1 MNRIPEFVDSFIPKN
16 LPQKRKQM
24 LKDELEDHIYEKAS
38 FYEEIGYTK
47 EQGIE
52 KAIEEF
58 GKGEDMRKHIFNEFE
73 ELYAERSIL
82 GIIAFFVIMLMN
94 CLCWPLDTWVTSAD
108 FNRDPDVLGTAISFL
123 MIFVMLSMIVFARIK
138 KYRKM
143 LFAIGV
149 ANIIIAVCILVSFY
163 PQMASFAIGYNFI
176 YLVDNFTPFLL
187 GNLIANAMEGIFAM
201 AVWYGFLLIPA
212 LYSIIASVLLKKGK
226 LKAVKNPVKTSA
238 VFCAVYLLVS
248 VVSCILLPTGLKYD
262 DNYPVWF
269 SPYTLCISEIPDE
282 IFSKIYIGMS
292 EDEANA
298 VLCSYGY
305 QRIEDYRESLDRVTK
320 KQFDANLDEL
330 DFIDGYTIWFLP
342 DVYIPGEGF
351 VGVKAENGIVT
362 GVGIGN
368 LNNMMYDREDYFSFG
383 YSESELNCD
392 MNELSGWFGAMQKG
406 DDEGDIIA
414 NIPGD
419 GQIYSKRNYVENSQ
433 NVSYYRIY
441 FYGVTDPDKKQYYER
456 NSSRFVEL
464 TFLDGKLSKGTLYK
478 KNRIK
483 EGSDYTYTVLTEY
496 VQ

>member
-24 LKDELEDHIYEKAS
+24 LKDELEDHIYEKVS

-58 GKGEDMRKHIFNEFE
+58 GKDDDMRKHIFNEFE
-73 ELYAERSIL
+73 ELYAERSIF

-94 CLCWPLDTWVTSAD
+94 YLCFPLDTWVYSAD

-123 MIFVMLSMIVFARIK
+123 MIFVVLSMIVFARIK

-149 ANIIIAVCILVSFY
+149 ANIIIAVCPLVCFY
-163 PQMASFAIGYNFI
+163 TQMASYTIGYNFI

-187 GNLIANAMEGIFAM
+187 GNLIANAMSGLVAIFFQF
-201 AVWYGFLLIPA
+201 GLLLIPA

-226 LKAVKNPVKTSA
+226 QKTVKNPVKTSA
-238 VFCAVYLLVS
+238 VFCAVYLFVT
-248 VVSCILLPTGLKYD
+248 VVSCILQPTGLEYD
-262 DNYPVWF
+262 DDYPVWF

-282 IFSKIYIGMS
+282 IFSKIHIGMS
-292 EDEANA
+292 EDDANA

-351 VGVKAENGIVT
+351 VGIRCENGIVT
-362 GVGIGN
+362 GAGIGN
-368 LNNMMYDREDYFSFG
+368 LNKDMYDADDYNSFG
-383 YSESELNCD
+383 YSMSKDWDDDIE
-392 MNELSGWFGAMQKG
+392 AMTGQFRALQKG
-406 DDEGDIIA
+406 DEEAEVIDIFTEL
-414 NIPGD
+414 NGL
-419 GQIYSKRNYVENSQ
+419 IYARRLYIENSET
-433 NVSYYRIY
+433 VSYYRIY
-441 FYGVTDPDKKQYYER
+441 FYGVVDPEAKTHHESCDPRYI
-456 NSSRFVEL
+456 EL
-464 TFLDGKLSKGTLYK
+464 TFRGGQ
-478 KNRIK
+478 
-483 EGSDYTYTVLTEY
+483 LTAGNLFAENYVNNKSVVSVEY
-496 VQ
+496 VK

>member
-24 LKDELEDHIYEKAS
+24 LKDELEDHIYEKVS

-47 EQGIE
+47 EQCIE

-73 ELYAERSIL
+73 ELYAERSIF

-94 CLCWPLDTWVTSAD
+94 YLCWPLDTWVTSAD
-108 FNRDPDVLGTAISFL
+108 FNRDPDVLGAAISFL

-149 ANIIIAVCILVSFY
+149 ANIILAVCILVSFY
-163 PQMASFAIGYNFI
+163 PQMASFTIGYNLI

-187 GNLIANAMEGIFAM
+187 GNLIANAMAGIFAM
-201 AVWYGFLLIPA
+201 FFWDGFLLIPA
-212 LYSIIASVLLKKGK
+212 LYSIITSLLLRKGK
-226 LKAVKNPVKTSA
+226 LKTVKNPVKTSA

-248 VVSCILLPTGLKYD
+248 VVSCIILPAGLEYN

-269 SPYTLCISEIPDE
+269 SPYTLYISEMPEE

-305 QRIEDYRESLDRVTK
+305 QNLEDYRESLDRVTK
-320 KQFDANLDEL
+320 KQFDANVKEF
-330 DFIDGYTIWFLP
+330 DFLDGYTIWFLP

-351 VGVKAENGIVT
+351 VGIKCENGIVT
-362 GVGIGN
+362 GAGIGN
-368 LNNMMYDREDYFSFG
+368 LNKDMFDADDYNSFG
-383 YSESELNCD
+383 YSMSKDWDDDIE
-392 MNELSGWFGAMQKG
+392 AMIGQFRALQKG
-406 DDEGDIIA
+406 DEEAEVIDIFTEL
-414 NIPGD
+414 NGL
-419 GQIYSKRNYVENSQ
+419 IYARRLYIENGET
-433 NVSYYRIY
+433 VSYYRIY
-441 FYGVTDPDKKQYYER
+441 FYGVVDPEAKTHHESCDPRYI
-456 NSSRFVEL
+456 EL
-464 TFLDGKLSKGTLYK
+464 TFRNGQLTAGNLFAENYVNK
-478 KNRIK
+478 K
-483 EGSDYTYTVLTEY
+483 SVVSVEY
-496 VQ
+496 VK